1 MSINSKHNDAYSGFL
16 TDQCYFFNMILLTFV
31 EIKSHQTIIMKIAF
45 IGLGIMGSRMA
56 KNLIKNGVDLSVYN
70 RSKEPSIALE
80 KLGAKAANTPSE
92 AVNGADIVISML
104 STPEVVASLF
114 FGEKGILS
122 AMNDQSLWVD
132 CTTVNPSFS
141 AKAKEEA
148 NHHQVQFIDA
158 PVAGTKPHAEN
169 AELVFFVG
177 SDEQNLKT
185 VQPYLDFMG
194 KKVLHIGKTTKGA
207 SFKMLV
213 NIMLAQSM
221 LIFSEAVLLGEKMG
235 MEKSFLLNILPNL
248 VVSAPFTQFKAE
260 MIKNNDYEVQF
271 PLEWMHK
278 DLHLAAQTAYELK
291 QPLYLANVAKEL
303 FAEANH
309 KGLGRLDF
317 AAIHQ
322 FLEDR

>member
-1 MSINSKHNDAYSGFL
+1 MNI
-16 TDQCYFFNMILLTFV
+16 T
-31 EIKSHQTIIMKIAF
+31 F

-56 KNLIKNGVDLSVYN
+56 ANLLKNDIDITVYN
-70 RSKEPSIALE
+70 RSKAPVKALQE
-80 KLGAKAANTPSE
+80 QGAKTANSAAE
-92 AVNGADIVISML
+92 AVAEADLVFSML
-104 STPEVVASLF
+104 STPEVVENVF
-114 FGEKGILS
+114 FGKEGALA
-122 AMNDQSLWVD
+122 AMKKDSMWVD

-141 AKAKEEA
+141 LRSLQEA
-148 NHHQVQFIDA
+148 ESHGIQFIDA

-177 SDEQNLKT
+177 GDEGKVAQIN
-185 VQPYLDFMG
+185 PYLEHMG
-194 KKVLHIGKTTKGA
+194 RKVLHVGETGKGA

-235 MEKSFLLNILPNL
+235 LDKDFLLNAIPGL
-248 VVSAPFTQFKAE
+248 VVAAPFTKFKAE
-260 MIKNNDYEVQF
+260 MVRSGSYDVQF

-278 DLHLAAQTAYELK
+278 DLHLAAVTAYELN
-291 QPLYLANVAKEL
+291 QPLYLANLTKEI

-309 KGLGRLDF
+309 KGMGRLDF

-322 FLEDR
+322 YLSER